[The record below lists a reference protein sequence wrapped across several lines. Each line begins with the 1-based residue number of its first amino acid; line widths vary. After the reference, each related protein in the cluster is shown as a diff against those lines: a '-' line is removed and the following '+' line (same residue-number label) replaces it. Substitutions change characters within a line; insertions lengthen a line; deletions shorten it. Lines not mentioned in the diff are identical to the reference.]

1 MCSRGTTTTVG
12 VSPTVTDTC
21 DELKLGEETPLSG
34 TRSRSDVTLDRAEC
48 EGLLASRNVGRLG
61 LVIDG
66 HPYVIPTHYA
76 TPGGGVIVFRAALR
90 SLLMEASLR
99 EVAFEVDDA
108 QPKTR
113 TGWFVTVIGVAR
125 DIADAIDETSMSLRQ
140 LPIVEWSSEDRPE
153 WFKVGPLELIG
164 HRLTPSSPQR
174 T

>member
-1 MCSRGTTTTVG
+1 MGA
-12 VSPTVTDTC
+12 SPTVRDTC
-21 DELKLGEETPLSG
+21 DELKLGKETLVPG
-34 TRSRSDVTLDRAEC
+34 TGSRSDVILDRAEC
-48 EGLLASRNVGRLG
+48 EQLLASRNVGRLG
-61 LVIDG
+61 VVVDG
-66 HPYVIPTHYA
+66 QPYVIPVHYA

-125 DIADAIDETSMSLRQ
+125 DIADAIDETSVSLRE

-153 WFKVGPLELIG
+153 WFKVEPRELIG
-164 HRLTPSSPQR
+164 LRLTPS
-174 T
+174 